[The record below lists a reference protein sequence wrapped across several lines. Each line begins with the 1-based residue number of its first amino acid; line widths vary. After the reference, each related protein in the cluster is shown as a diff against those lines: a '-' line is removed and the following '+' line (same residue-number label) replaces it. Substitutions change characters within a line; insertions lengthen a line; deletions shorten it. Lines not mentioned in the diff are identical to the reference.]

1 MQGMEW
7 LLCDYLL
14 NCSRTFQL
22 KNYYM
27 DQVALYVRL
36 HAKKGREKDVEKF
49 LCDARNSV
57 DNEASTSTWFALRL
71 NPSTFGIF
79 DTFPDE
85 EGRKA
90 HLSGIIANNLKERS
104 SELFSEPP
112 SIEKADIIAE
122 KLPDVVQY

>member
-1 MQGMEW
+1 
-7 LLCDYLL
+7 
-14 NCSRTFQL
+14 
-22 KNYYM
+22 M
-27 DQVALYVRL
+27 DQVALYVKLR
-36 HAKKGREKDVEKF
+36 AKKGKEKDVEKF

-57 DNEASTSTWFALRL
+57 DNEFATSTWFALRL

-90 HLSGIIANNLKERS
+90 HLSGIIAKALQERS

-112 SIEKADIIAE
+112 SIQKADIIAE

>member
-1 MQGMEW
+1 
-7 LLCDYLL
+7 
-14 NCSRTFQL
+14 
-22 KNYYM
+22 M